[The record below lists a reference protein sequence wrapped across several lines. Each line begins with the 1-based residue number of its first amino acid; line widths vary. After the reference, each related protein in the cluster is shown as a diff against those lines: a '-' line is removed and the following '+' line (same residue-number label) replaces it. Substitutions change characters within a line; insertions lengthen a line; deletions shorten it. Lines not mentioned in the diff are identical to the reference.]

1 MRSFAS
7 LDGRGMKGS
16 RPDRTLALVTVAMTP
31 DADPAVSRER
41 LGAIVRRIVGERPDV
56 RLILFGEVILGWFY
70 KKGETAAYHG
80 RIAETIPGPSTEF
93 VAGLAKEHEVYLSF
107 GMTERRDEKLHNTQ
121 LLVDPAGEIIAVH
134 RKFWIRNRVFAPA
147 ERRFTIADVDGAKA
161 AILICADARSLW
173 LLRAIRRARPDVVLA
188 SLADYGTSLRLNG
201 MMGTFFDAWTVVAN
215 RYGEEPP
222 LTWHGLITITD
233 RLGRLRAHGIG
244 REQYLYHRIPIVRDR
259 ATRTALRRLL
269 TGGRFLA
276 LVVAL
281 LGGSVATKLRRRRPS
296 R

>member
-1 MRSFAS
+1 
-7 LDGRGMKGS
+7 
-16 RPDRTLALVTVAMTP
+16 MTP

-41 LGAIVRRIVGERPDV
+41 LGVLVRRIVRERPDV

-70 KKGETAAYHG
+70 RKGKTEAYHR
-80 RIAETIPGPSTEF
+80 RIAEPIPGPSTEF
-93 VAGLAKEHEVYLSF
+93 VAGLAKEHGVYLSF
-107 GMTERRDEKLHNTQ
+107 GMTERRGETLHNTQ
-121 LLVDPAGEIIAVH
+121 VLIDPAGEIAAVH

-147 ERRFTIADVDGAKA
+147 ERRLTIADVDGAKV

-173 LLRAIRRARPDVVLA
+173 LLRAIRRARADVVFA

-201 MMGTFFDAWTVVAN
+201 MLGTFFDAWTVVAN

-244 REQYLYHRIPIVRDR
+244 GEQYLYHRIPIVRSGGVR
-259 ATRTALRRLL
+259 RGLRRLL
-269 TGGRFLA
+269 AGGRLSV

-281 LGGSVATKLRRRRPS
+281 LGGTVATKLRRRR
-296 R
+296 

>member
-1 MRSFAS
+1 VRDAS
-7 LDGRGMKGS
+7 PGQ
-16 RPDRTLALVTVAMTP
+16 TLALATVAMTP
-31 DADPAVSRER
+31 DADPEVSRER
-41 LGAIVRRIVGERPDV
+41 LGVLVRRIVGERPDV

-70 KKGETAAYHG
+70 RKGETAAYHR
-80 RIAETIPGPSTEF
+80 RIAEPIPGPSTEF

-107 GMTERRDEKLHNTQ
+107 GMTERHGGELHNTQ
-121 LLVDPAGEIIAVH
+121 VLIDPAGEIVAVH
-134 RKFWIRNRVFAPA
+134 RKSWIRNPAFTAAP
-147 ERRFTIADVDGAKA
+147 RSLTLADVDGARV
-161 AILICADARSLW
+161 AILICADARSFW
-173 LLRAIRRARPDVVLA
+173 LLRAIRRARADVVLA

-269 TGGRFLA
+269 TGGRLLV
-276 LVVAL
+276 LVVVL